1 VFAAFT
7 FTELEASDEVLNNQ
21 GNGLSLGFSVT
32 ILYWMKNMRLSNL
45 PLIFMFFCFLCGAS
59 DYVLGPGDKLHI
71 VVYGE
76 DDLTTD
82 VKIDKSGFISFPFLD
97 DIQVI
102 GLSTKKIENII
113 REGLLGDYIVD
124 PQVFFSIAMYR
135 PFFIH
140 GQVKRPG
147 GYPYQDDLTLD
158 KAIAIAGGLSNRAS
172 ASEWK
177 ITRLVN
183 GVKVTLEGNVLSEI
197 RPDDI
202 IKIEQIFF

>member
-1 VFAAFT
+1 
-7 FTELEASDEVLNNQ
+7 
-21 GNGLSLGFSVT
+21 
-32 ILYWMKNMRLSNL
+32 MKNMRFWVPS
-45 PLIFMFFCFLCGAS
+45 LILMFFCFLCQAN

-82 VKIDKSGFISFPFLD
+82 VKIDKSGLISFPFLD
-97 DIQVI
+97 DIQVV
-102 GLSTKKIENII
+102 GLSTKKVERII
-113 REGLLGDYIVD
+113 REGLLVDYIVD
-124 PQVFFSIAMYR
+124 PQVSVSIAMYR

-172 ASEWK
+172 SSEWK

-183 GVKVTLEGNVLSEI
+183 GVKVTLEGNVTSEI
-197 RPDDI
+197 HPDDI
-202 IKIEQIFF
+202 IKIEQSFF

>member
-1 VFAAFT
+1 
-7 FTELEASDEVLNNQ
+7 
-21 GNGLSLGFSVT
+21 
-32 ILYWMKNMRLSNL
+32 MKNMRFILSL
-45 PLIFMFFCFLCGAS
+45 TALLILLCSSLSIAS
-59 DYVLGPGDKLHI
+59 DYQLGPGDKIHI

-76 DDLTTD
+76 ADLTTD

-97 DIQVI
+97 DIQAI
-102 GLSTKKIENII
+102 GLSTKELEHLIKK
-113 REGLLGDYIVD
+113 GLLGDYLID
-124 PQVFFSIAMYR
+124 PQVSVSIAMYR

-172 ASEWK
+172 SSDWK

-183 GVKVTLEGNVLSEI
+183 GVKVTLLGNVATEI
-197 RPDDI
+197 QPDDI
-202 IKIEQIFF
+202 IKIEQSFF

>member
-1 VFAAFT
+1 
-7 FTELEASDEVLNNQ
+7 
-21 GNGLSLGFSVT
+21 
-32 ILYWMKNMRLSNL
+32 MRFSNL
-45 PLIFMFFCFLCGAS
+45 PLIFMFFCFFCGAS
-59 DYVLGPGDKLHI
+59 DYILGPGDKLHI

-76 DDLTTD
+76 DDLTTN

-124 PQVFFSIAMYR
+124 PQVSVSIAIYR

-183 GVKVTLEGNVLSEI
+183 GVKVTLEGNVLSAI

-202 IKIEQIFF
+202 IKIEQSFF

>member
-1 VFAAFT
+1 MRFVISFLILLLCSFYCAAS
-7 FTELEASDEVLNNQ
+7 EYA
-21 GNGLSLGFSVT
+21 
-32 ILYWMKNMRLSNL
+32 
-45 PLIFMFFCFLCGAS
+45 
-59 DYVLGPGDKLHI
+59 LGPGDKIQI

-76 DDLTTD
+76 ADLTTE

-102 GLSTKKIENII
+102 GLSTKQLEHVIS
-113 REGLLGDYIVD
+113 EGLLGDYLVD
-124 PQVFFSIAMYR
+124 PQVSVYIAMYR

-158 KAIAIAGGLSNRAS
+158 KAIAVAGGLSNRAS
-172 ASEWK
+172 TSAWK
-177 ITRLVN
+177 VTRIVK
-183 GVKVTLEGNVLSEI
+183 GVKVTIQGDVTTEI

-202 IKIEQIFF
+202 IKIEQSFF

>member
-1 VFAAFT
+1 MRFWFS
-7 FTELEASDEVLNNQ
+7 LSVLLFCS
-21 GNGLSLGFSVT
+21 LSS
-32 ILYWMKNMRLSNL
+32 
-45 PLIFMFFCFLCGAS
+45 GAS
-59 DYVLGPGDKLHI
+59 DYTLGPGDKVHI

-76 DDLTTD
+76 ADLTTD

-102 GLSTKKIENII
+102 GLSTKQLEKLIKK
-113 REGLLGDYIVD
+113 GLLGDYLVD
-124 PQVFFSIAMYR
+124 PQVAVSIAAYR

-172 ASEWK
+172 SSDWK
-177 ITRLVN
+177 ITRMVN
-183 GVKVTLEGNVLSEI
+183 GKKVTLSGNVASEVH
-197 RPDDI
+197 PDDI
-202 IKIEQIFF
+202 IKIEQSFF

>member
-1 VFAAFT
+1 MQIWF
-7 FTELEASDEVLNNQ
+7 
-21 GNGLSLGFSVT
+21 LSLV
-32 ILYWMKNMRLSNL
+32 L
-45 PLIFMFFCFLCGAS
+45 MFCGALCEAS
-59 DYVLGPGDKLHI
+59 DYVLGPGDKIHI

-102 GLSTKKIENII
+102 GLSTKKLEEII
-113 REGLLGDYIVD
+113 IKGLLGDYIVN
-124 PQVFFSIAMYR
+124 PQVSVSIAMYR

-158 KAIAIAGGLSNRAS
+158 KAIAIAGGLTSRAS
-172 ASEWK
+172 SSQWK
-177 ITRLVN
+177 VTRILK
-183 GVKVTLEGNVLSEI
+183 GVKVTIQGDVTTEVQ
-197 RPDDI
+197 PDDI
-202 IKIEQIFF
+202 IKIEQSFF

>member
-1 VFAAFT
+1 
-7 FTELEASDEVLNNQ
+7 
-21 GNGLSLGFSVT
+21 
-32 ILYWMKNMRLSNL
+32 MKNMRFLALSTIL
-45 PLIFMFFCFLCGAS
+45 MLCSFFSDAS

-76 DDLTTD
+76 NDLTTD

-102 GLSTKKIENII
+102 GLSTKKLENLI

-124 PQVFFSIAMYR
+124 PQVSVSIATYR

-140 GQVKRPG
+140 GQVQRPG

-172 ASEWK
+172 TSQWK
-177 ITRLVN
+177 ISRMVN
-183 GVKVTLEGNVLSEI
+183 GVKVTIEGNVATAI

-202 IKIEQIFF
+202 IKIEQSFF